1 MMEHGLEGFPG
12 SQSWQSLIQDLEQSN
27 LRLADC
33 LSESDWDKA
42 QEEIA
47 VRDQLLRHSSLVI
60 QHLKDQG
67 SKNLPPEELQNF
79 QEALI
84 SVLAVNREYLEQI
97 EAHRR
102 EVGRQLEKIQE
113 GRARLPLHRTERLAP
128 TPRFL
133 DRKG

>member
-1 MMEHGLEGFPG
+1 MMEHGLECFPE
-12 SQSWQSLIQDLEQSN
+12 SQSWQSLIQELQQSN
-27 LRLADC
+27 LRLAGC
-33 LSESDWDKA
+33 LSEGDWDKA

-47 VRDQLLRHSSLVI
+47 HRDLLLRHTSLVI

-67 SKNLPPEELQNF
+67 SKNLPPEELHNF
-79 QEALI
+79 QEALM
-84 SVLAVNREYLEQI
+84 SVLAVNREYVEQI
-97 EAHRR
+97 EIHRR
-102 EVGRQLEKIQE
+102 EVGQQLEKIQE